1 MGLPGIELVT
11 MLRPRAV
18 AMALALATLPAAA
31 HAQAAQPSPGASA
44 PATTNANS
52 GWSPT
57 IEDINPDATHQQLEE
72 QQKAL
77 ESSRQQEGRLESIIE
92 QLARERSQLT
102 QHLIE
107 TAKKVQASEAEL
119 SATEATLAEL
129 AAKQKTIQ
137 ASLSTQKVVLA
148 KLLAALQRMG
158 RDPPPILITEREDAL
173 KMVRSAMQLAAVF
186 PQLGDK
192 AKALR
197 NDLAELDK
205 TISGIKTA
213 NAAKLAEKQKL
224 VDEQTRLDALVAQ
237 KHAELA
243 DRQGDLGKLRDI
255 VGEQAKSVQ
264 GLSELIAKADRAV
277 AFKGTLGET
286 DKTLVEAAPAVE
298 PEPQPQQP
306 VKVASAEDTA
316 PPPGKLPPPAH
327 LGVAAPPGRNF
338 EKARGSLPLPVQ
350 GKRILKF
357 GDPSRNVSR
366 SKGEVF
372 QARSNAQITS
382 PCDGLVVYSG
392 EFRTWGQLLIIN
404 AGGGYHVLLAGLS
417 QLDVVAGQAIAAGEP
432 VGKMGEG
439 QASASGDAGAPIL
452 YVEFRSRDKPIN
464 PDPWWSGAPEKVQG

>member
-1 MGLPGIELVT
+1 MGLPLFKLVR
-11 MLRPRAV
+11 MPRP
-18 AMALALATLPAAA
+18 LALGLAIAVPCLLPFPAY
-31 HAQAAQPSPGASA
+31 AQIAQPSPGAAA
-44 PATTNANS
+44 PATTDANP

-57 IEDINPDATHQQLEE
+57 IEDAGPDATHQQLEE
-72 QQKAL
+72 QQRAL
-77 ESSRQQEGRLESIIE
+77 ETSRQQEGRLESIIE

-102 QHLIE
+102 RHLIE
-107 TAKKVQASEAEL
+107 TAKKVQASEADL
-119 SATEATLAEL
+119 SATEATLADL

-137 ASLSTQKVVLA
+137 ASLATQKSVLV

-192 AKALR
+192 AKALK

-264 GLSELIAKADRAV
+264 GLSELIVKADRAV

-286 DKTLVEAAPAVE
+286 DKTLVEAAPSPE
-298 PEPQPQQP
+298 PELQPP
-306 VKVASAEDTA
+306 VKVASAEID
-316 PPPGKLPPPAH
+316 PPPGGKLPPPAH
-327 LGVAAPPGRNF
+327 LGGVAPPGRNF

-404 AGGGYHVLLAGLS
+404 AGGDYHVLLAGLS
-417 QLDVVAGQAIAAGEP
+417 QLDVVAGQAITAGEP
-432 VGKMGEG
+432 VGKMGVG
-439 QASASGDAGAPIL
+439 QAAASSETGAPIL
-452 YVEFRSRDKPIN
+452 YVEFRNRDKPIN
-464 PDPWWSGAPEKVQG
+464 PAPWWSGAPEKVQG